1 MSDSITWFEIP
12 VTDMAR
18 ARKFYEAV
26 MATSLKV
33 DNDGMAI
40 FPSEGATGCLV
51 ARKESKPSRDGVRI
65 YLNAGRELDAIIGR
79 VEKAGG
85 KLVQPKTGIGP
96 NGWIAVMA
104 DLDGNEVGLHQA

>member
-33 DNDGMAI
+33 DAEGMAI
-40 FPSEGATGCLV
+40 FPSEGTTGCL
-51 ARKESKPSRDGVRI
+51 ATRPSSKPSRDGVRI
-65 YLNAGRELDAIIGR
+65 YLNAGKELEAVISR

-85 KLVQPKTGIGP
+85 KLVLPKTSIGP